1 MSQPVNGLPISRLA
15 DVPDVAASSPTAGQ
29 ALVWDATAAKWVPA
43 ARLPPNG
50 DGSQLAGVLHTTGDE
65 SATGAKSLE
74 RVFTSLGVHAG
85 LTSTG
90 SANGRLESRAGS
102 TSQPIYA
109 GYDSAGTNVCQF
121 EPVGNL
127 RVPAGRMWR
136 TTATAPVAVNDATT
150 FGFFNLGTSNGSG
163 VFLVSLSINGVGNS
177 QAKYYMLVAQYG
189 SLPNWVQATPAV
201 SAAPYNGNDCVLDVY
216 QPDSF
221 FYFRVRR
228 VSGSTPAN
236 ASLNLIL
243 LSDAFA
249 PFAFDGSTGPVTP
262 P

>member
-85 LTSTG
+85 MTSAG
-90 SANGRLESRAGS
+90 SADARVESRSGS
-102 TSQPIYA
+102 TTQPIFA
-109 GYDSAGTNVCQF
+109 GYTSAGAMVSQF
-121 EPVGNL
+121 EPDGNL
-127 RVPAGRMWR
+127 RLPAGRIFR
-136 TTATAPVAVNDATT
+136 ITATAPVVVNDATN
-150 FGFFNLGTSNGSG
+150 FGSFNLSTNNGSA
-163 VFLVSLSINGVGNS
+163 VFLVSLSINGFGNS
-177 QAKYYMLVAQYG
+177 QAKLYLIAAQYG
-189 SLPNWVQATPAV
+189 SLPNWVEATPTVA
-201 SAAPYNGNDCVLDVY
+201 AAPYLDNDCVLDVW
-216 QPDSF
+216 QPEGVF
-221 FYFRVRR
+221 HFRVRR
-228 VSGSTPAN
+228 VSGSTPAS
-236 ASLNLIL
+236 AALNLIL
-243 LSDAFA
+243 LSDDFA
-249 PFAFDGSTGPVTP
+249 GFTFDGSTGPVTP